1 MQVGERRGIILATS
15 NPRVGVRIPPGAPPL
30 TRQYGSRAKIRLQ
43 PGNALG
49 NESYPPDMAKQRSRR
64 GHIQLRSNGTFRA
77 HVYAGRDPDHQ
88 EAAVPQRDGQDL
100 RRCQEGP
107 HASPAR
113 VDHQRSPTT
122 SGTVGY
128 LLSHW
133 LEVADLELG
142 TRDGYEGYIRRN
154 IVPTLGDVPLRNGRR
169 VVLQPS
175 TPPLRPGLSQPC
187 RVREQMAPAAA
198 SYHRC
203 RIAIPRLQNRINPR
217 GGRRS
222 DRGSRLAVVPRRW
235 VVERTLA

>member
-1 MQVGERRGIILATS
+1 MRLAMKVILRTWPSNAAAEGTSSSAATAPS
-15 NPRVGVRIPPGAPPL
+15 ARTSTRDATRITKKPRYLSETARTYDDAKKAL
-30 TRQYGSRAKIRLQ
+30 TLLLAQ
-43 PGNALG
+43 
-49 NESYPPDMAKQRSRR
+49 
-64 GHIQLRSNGTFRA
+64 
-77 HVYAGRDPDHQ
+77 
-88 EAAVPQRDGQDL
+88 
-100 RRCQEGP
+100 
-107 HASPAR
+107 